1 MGDIESMKAES
12 EASPI
17 KAVVQWLE
25 QVVIGLNLCPFAS
38 KPYREKQVRIQLCD
52 ADTELA
58 LLETLQ
64 DELRLIDEN
73 PVTDTGTGIETT
85 VLVIPNMLRSFD
97 DYNQFLD
104 LVDALMDEFDWAGE
118 YQIASFH
125 PQYCFA
131 GVAPESP
138 ENLTNRSPY
147 PLLHII
153 REASIE
159 AALEHYDDPEGIP
172 ERNIEKMKALSEDEK
187 RRLFGYLF

>member
-1 MGDIESMKAES
+1 MSS
-12 EASPI
+12 ENEAAQI
-17 KAVVQWLE
+17 KAVQQWLE

-38 KPYREKQVRIQLCD
+38 KPYRDNQVRIQVCD
-52 ADTELA
+52 SDNELS

-64 DELRLIDEN
+64 AELTLIDES
-73 PVTDTGTGIETT
+73 PASEIETT
-85 VLVIPNMLRSFD
+85 LLLIPNLLHDFE

-104 LVDALMDEFDWAGE
+104 LVDGLLDEFEWAGE
-118 YQIASFH
+118 YQVASFH

-153 REASIE
+153 RESSIE
-159 AALEHYDDPEGIP
+159 AALEHYDNPEAIP
-172 ERNIEKMKALSEDEK
+172 QRNIARMNALSEDEK
-187 RRLFGYLF
+187 RHLFAYLF

>member
-1 MGDIESMKAES
+1 MNLENESAQKQ
-12 EASPI
+12 
-17 KAVVQWLE
+17 AVQQWLE
-25 QVVIGLNLCPFAS
+25 QVVIGLNLCPFAA
-38 KPYREKQVRIQLCD
+38 KPYRDNQVRIQVCD
-52 ADTELA
+52 SDTELG

-64 DELRLIDEN
+64 AELTLLDER
-73 PVTDTGTGIETT
+73 PVSEIETT
-85 VLVIPNMLRSFD
+85 VLVIPKLLQDFE

-104 LVDALMDEFDWAGE
+104 LVDGLLDEFEWAGE
-118 YQIASFH
+118 YQVASFH

-147 PLLHII
+147 PLLHLI

-172 ERNIEKMKALSEDEK
+172 ERNIKRMKALSEEEK
-187 RRLFGYLF
+187 RRLFAYLY

>member
-1 MGDIESMKAES
+1 MNAEN
-12 EASPI
+12 EVSPE
-17 KAVVQWLE
+17 KVVEQWLE

-38 KPYREKQVRIQLCD
+38 KPYREKQVRIQLCE

-64 DELRLIDEN
+64 DELRLIEES
-73 PVTDTGTGIETT
+73 PVTDAGTGIETT
-85 VLVIPNMLRSFD
+85 VLVISNLLQRFD

-104 LVDALMDEFDWAGE
+104 LVDSLLEEFSWTEE

-159 AALEHYDDPEGIP
+159 AALEHYADPEGIP

>member
-1 MGDIESMKAES
+1 MRVIEIVNAEN
-12 EASPI
+12 EISPE
-17 KAVVQWLE
+17 KAVEQWLE

-38 KPYREKQVRIQLCD
+38 KPHRQKQVRIRVCD
-52 ADTELA
+52 ADAELT

-64 DELRLIDEN
+64 DELRLIDES
-73 PVTDTGTGIETT
+73 PVTEAGTGIETT
-85 VLVIPNMLRSFD
+85 VLVIPSLLQHFD

-104 LVDALMDEFDWAGE
+104 LVDALLDEFDWAGE

-131 GVAPESP
+131 GVAPDSP

-172 ERNIEKMKALSEDEK
+172 ERNIEKMHALSEDEK
-187 RRLFGYLF
+187 RLLFAYLY

>member
-1 MGDIESMKAES
+1 MYES
-12 EASPI
+12 P
-17 KAVVQWLE
+17 
-25 QVVIGLNLCPFAS
+25 
-38 KPYREKQVRIQLCD
+38 
-52 ADTELA
+52 T
-58 LLETLQ
+58 
-64 DELRLIDEN
+64 
-73 PVTDTGTGIETT
+73 TDSGTGSETA
-85 VLVIPNMLRSFD
+85 VLVIPNMLHSFD

-104 LVDALMDEFDWAGE
+104 WVDALLDEFDWAGE

-138 ENLTNRSPY
+138 ENFTNRSPY

-159 AALEHYDDPEGIP
+159 AALEHYADPEAIP
-172 ERNIEKMKALSEDEK
+172 ERNIERVCALSEEEK

>member
-1 MGDIESMKAES
+1 MNSER
-12 EASPI
+12 EASQI
-17 KAVVQWLE
+17 NAVQQWLE

-38 KPYREKQVRIQLCD
+38 RPYQEKRVRIQVCN
-52 ADTELA
+52 ADSELV

-64 DELRLIDEN
+64 EELRLIDEK
-73 PVTDTGTGIETT
+73 PAAEIETT
-85 VLVIPNMLRSFD
+85 VLVIPNMLGDFN

-104 LVDALMDEFDWAGE
+104 LVDALLDDFEWAGE
-118 YQIASFH
+118 YQVASFH

-131 GVAPESP
+131 GVAPDSA

-159 AALEHYDDPEGIP
+159 AALEHYENPEAIP
-172 ERNIEKMKALSEDEK
+172 ERNIEKVKALSEDEK